1 MNKAAILAAFL
12 GSSQAMSVNGHQRFI
27 STQPSSFAEVTN
39 MAAARAGSGV
49 RARWVE
55 LPECSRFCN
64 FLDTNGKVNLQT
76 PLDGQPAGDYIPLRD
91 DLANA
96 IIATCKGPEPGYGPN
111 ACPAPTESPPAESG
125 WVAKAPST
133 IYDPVWKTSTV
144 IPDHEHQVQ
153 GAGVHSIAAG
163 DDHQVAVINQ
173 TQQVVGPKG
182 DFQQHWNWP
191 YQKAPAQ
198 WDNDGPGGSNYTMNG
213 GTEVQSTTSVGWN
226 PPEPVNPVTATATL
240 LQ

>member
-1 MNKAAILAAFL
+1 MQKYAIALFL
-12 GSSQAMSVNGHQRFI
+12 GSA
-27 STQPSSFAEVTN
+27 STMTINHDLVGDDTSFVQITAASAAKAE
-39 MAAARAGSGV
+39 SGV

-55 LPECSRFCN
+55 LPDCRHWCN
-64 FLDTNGKVNLQT
+64 FLSADKCKPDLDA
-76 PLDGQPAGDYIPLRD
+76 PLEGQPAGDYIPLRD

-96 IIATCKGPEPGYGPN
+96 IIATCKGPEPGCGP
-111 ACPAPTESPPAESG
+111 AVCIDPIAPVAGG
-125 WVAKAPST
+125 WVARPLTT

-144 IPDHEHQVQ
+144 IPNHEHQVQ

-163 DDHQVAVINQ
+163 DDHQVAIINQ

-226 PPEPVNPVTATATL
+226 PPEPVNPVTASATL
-240 LQ
+240 LQQQA